1 MKTNELRVAAL
12 DWAVAEAEGFFKK
25 DMASIRDGKVDVFY
39 FDGYEPSNDWAL
51 GGAIKRLMDEAI
63 LRLMAN
69 PETPPEMLEQ
79 ARERERISIENVE
92 GLYWTAGLTH
102 RDEEYGGWRRA
113 YAQGDTPLEAAM
125 RCYVASKLGNEVEI
139 PEGMSDAI

>member
-51 GGAIKRLMDEAI
+51 GGAII
-63 LRLMAN
+63 
-69 PETPPEMLEQ
+69 
-79 ARERERISIENVE
+79 ERERISIENVE